1 MTADSA
7 AVTHR
12 QPSGPVPAAPPR
24 RTPAKRIVGLDGARG
39 IACLGVLVLHVS
51 AHYSPETM
59 SAFKI
64 QLVGQTL
71 ILFFALSGFLLFLP
85 YVRAIVAAPEAIKM
99 PNTKA
104 FALHRF
110 ARILPGYLAI
120 FLISSFVL
128 RAVYLENASLQSPG
142 TDAGT
147 GMMTDPTQLL
157 ANLTLMQSYI
167 PQYFQTGL
175 NPSWTLSLEFVFY
188 ATLPVIGIATLKLRR
203 HLGTSPYFLAC
214 IGPVLLLVT
223 GTVGKIASPMLQQ
236 HYGISDPILV
246 EWGPNWVAVLNRSF
260 LSLAD
265 TFTFG
270 MLAAIVFVAISN
282 GAVRGHFATRVRWYC
297 AALLLPASL
306 ASLALIAIHSHYANT
321 ALAAAAGL
329 LVLFIVAP
337 MARGEDSAV
346 ARGFDWRPLKYLG
359 EVSLSVYLWHF
370 PVLLTLGGLGLM
382 AGDSLPG
389 LLRNVV
395 VVLAVTVAVSTLT
408 YRYVERPALNLA
420 KRYRPR

>member
-203 HLGTSPYFLAC
+203 HLGTSPYLLAC

-270 MLAAIVFVAISN
+270 M
-282 GAVRGHFATRVRWYC
+282 
-297 AALLLPASL
+297 
-306 ASLALIAIHSHYANT
+306 
-321 ALAAAAGL
+321 
-329 LVLFIVAP
+329 
-337 MARGEDSAV
+337 
-346 ARGFDWRPLKYLG
+346 
-359 EVSLSVYLWHF
+359 
-370 PVLLTLGGLGLM
+370 
-382 AGDSLPG
+382 
-389 LLRNVV
+389 
-395 VVLAVTVAVSTLT
+395 
-408 YRYVERPALNLA
+408 
-420 KRYRPR
+420 